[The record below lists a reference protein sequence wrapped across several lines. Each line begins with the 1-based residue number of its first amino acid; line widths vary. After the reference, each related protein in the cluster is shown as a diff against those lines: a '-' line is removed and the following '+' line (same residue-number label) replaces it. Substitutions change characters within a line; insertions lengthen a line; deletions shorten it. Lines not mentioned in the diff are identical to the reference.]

1 MLRAVYGTA
10 DYDSGEYLFTELKKN
25 IKNNIKSYVLAPEQ
39 FSVFTERMVIKKL
52 GVRAQTKVE
61 VLTFSRLANM
71 VLGSLGPLRLKYIDG
86 AGREILA
93 SRTMQLIENR
103 LDYFKPNV
111 HQQGFSGLLVGLMS
125 EFKRYGHTPETLRAV
140 SGMIENDELRRKI
153 TDLTLFYDT
162 YCKLINQ
169 KNSDAE
175 DNLTLILPK
184 IKDFEMPRSACLF
197 ITEFKSFT
205 PLETDIITELMK
217 KLEDVCLILC
227 CDNLEKPNDLF
238 RSASA
243 TYLSLCEAAKDI
255 GEKIAEPIPLT
266 YEKHRADDLN
276 YIIRNY
282 FKINPKK
289 YRSKPEHIHL
299 IRPESY
305 FNEIEAAAQII
316 HKLCRTRNYR
326 QSDFL
331 ILARDTETYGGI
343 MPAVFEDYG
352 INVFLD
358 KRRCLNENPY
368 SRNLSAMLEI
378 LAYGFSYERVM
389 TMARSGFCAELSD
402 EDTDIF
408 ENYLLAVNPSHSM
421 WNNESDW
428 SFNPKNYDMNGIN
441 DTKRRLLGP
450 IFNLKRSLKGRKT
463 AAEIISAIYRY
474 MEECNH
480 ETIVKERCREYSENG
495 MVYLA
500 EEYRLA
506 WNSIVS
512 ILNRIAEIM
521 EDTYLSYEKFY
532 ELFTA
537 ACRGIKI
544 SVSPQTV
551 DGAVFSR
558 IDLFRNTGSR
568 VVIVLGVTDGVF
580 PGGYGAEGIISDAE
594 RLALRSY
601 GIELAM
607 TAEEKSFDEN
617 FLVYSV
623 LSSASE
629 ELYLLSPK
637 SSGDE
642 ELLPSEIITKLKN
655 EIFDIEY
662 EDEEH
667 TPENRLSALRMLK
680 TEISKLDGDT
690 ESLDGENKLIYEYFK
705 DDNDLSG
712 FIDRV
717 INSENGYKQ
726 LSKESVAALYGKDIM
741 LSASKL
747 EKFNACAF
755 SYFMQYGL
763 YAMPR
768 DVAEFNPLNLGN
780 ILHASLERYF
790 SDKKNYNKNDYDNI
804 TKAQCRN
811 EMDSIVREIAK
822 GADEV
827 MYQSSSYYKYLIM
840 RMSGIAS
847 TTAWEMIKFFKNSD
861 FRPYGFEIKIG
872 NNGSF
877 PPMRI
882 ETKYGSASLEGFID
896 RVDSAI
902 VNGKRYISVVDYKS
916 SEKTLDYNLAE
927 AGVRFQPLVYTNA
940 VCDSDFAEP
949 AAMLYQ
955 QMNDPIIKSNNEN
968 SEQKLENEIHK
979 KVKVDGWIIDDEAAL
994 NAFDKNHGSRQ
1005 PYINPKNAIPIDEM
1019 KRRLKMAEDKIAQS
1033 AEGILS
1039 GEISV
1044 NPYIKFSFNPCEY
1057 CNYSG
1062 ICNTGK

>member
-1 MLRAVYGTA
+1 MEIFMLKAIYGTA
-10 DYDSGEYLFTELKKN
+10 EYESSEYLLSELKKN
-25 IKNNIKSYVLAPEQ
+25 IKNDIKSYILVPEQ
-39 FSVFTERMVIKKL
+39 FSVFTERKVIEIL

-61 VLTFSRLANM
+61 VLTFSRLANT

-93 SRTMQLIENR
+93 SRTMQLIEKK
-103 LDYFKPNV
+103 LDYFRPNV

-125 EFKRYGHTPETLRAV
+125 EFKRYGHTPEALKTA

-153 TDLTLFYDT
+153 TDLALFYDT

-205 PLETDIITELMK
+205 PLERDILTELMK
-217 KLEDVCLILC
+217 KLEDVHIILC
-227 CDNLEKPNDLF
+227 CDNLNKPDDLF
-238 RSASA
+238 RTAAA
-243 TYLSLCEAAKDI
+243 TYLSLCEAANGI

-266 YEKHRADDLN
+266 YKKQRADDLN
-276 YIIRNY
+276 HIIQNY
-282 FKINPKK
+282 FRINPEK
-289 YRSKPEHIHL
+289 YKNIPEHLHL

-331 ILARDTETYGGI
+331 ILARDTETYAGI
-343 MPAVFEDYG
+343 MPVVFEDYG

-358 KRRCLNENPY
+358 RRRCLNENPY
-368 SRNLSAMLEI
+368 SRSLSAMLEI

-428 SFNPKNYDMNGIN
+428 SFNPKKYDMDRIN
-441 DTKRRLLGP
+441 DTKHKLLSP
-450 IFNLKRSLKGRKT
+450 IFKLKHSLKGRKT
-463 AAEIISAIYRY
+463 AAEITFAICRY
-474 MEECNH
+474 IEECGH
-480 ETIVKERCREYSENG
+480 EAIIKARCREYSENG

-512 ILNRIAEIM
+512 VLNRIAEIM
-521 EDTYLSYEKFY
+521 ESTYLSYEKFY

-537 ACRGIKI
+537 ACRGIKVG
-544 SVSPQTV
+544 VSPQTI
-551 DGAVFSR
+551 DGTVFSK

-580 PGGYGAEGIISDAE
+580 PRGYGSEGIISDAE
-594 RLALRSY
+594 RQALRSY

-617 FLVYSV
+617 TLVYSV

-642 ELLPSEIITKLKN
+642 ELLPSGIITKLKN

-662 EDEEH
+662 EEEQH
-667 TPENRLSALRMLK
+667 IPENRLSALRMLK
-680 TEISKLDGDT
+680 TGISKLSGNT
-690 ESLDGENKLIYEYFK
+690 ESLDGENKLIYEFFK
-705 DDNDLSG
+705 DDTDLSA
-712 FIDRV
+712 FINRV
-717 INSENGYKQ
+717 INSENGYEQ

-755 SYFMQYGL
+755 SYFMRYGL

-768 DVAEFNPLNLGN
+768 DVAEFNPLNMGN

-790 SDKKNYNKNDYDNI
+790 SDKKDYDDI
-804 TKAQCRN
+804 TKAQCRK
-811 EMDSIVREIAK
+811 EMDSIVGEIAK

-827 MYQSSSYYKYLIM
+827 MYQSSAYYKYLIM

-896 RVDSAI
+896 RVDSA
-902 VNGKRYISVVDYKS
+902 VVDGKRYISVVDYKS
-916 SEKTLDYNLAE
+916 SERSLDYNLAE

-940 VCDSDFAEP
+940 LCNSDFAEP

-955 QMNDPIIKSNNEN
+955 QMNDPIIKSDNANT
-968 SEQKLENEIHK
+968 EQKLENEIHK
-979 KVKVDGWIIDDEAAL
+979 KVKVDGWVIDDDAAL
-994 NAFDKNHGSRQ
+994 NAFDKNHSSRQ
-1005 PYINPKNAIPIDEM
+1005 PYINPKNAISVDEM

-1033 AEGILS
+1033 AEGIMS

-1044 NPYIKFSFNPCEY
+1044 NPYIKFNFNPCDY
-1057 CNYSG
+1057 CDYSG